1 MGARIVCS
9 QAAHDEPVEGEYLRE
24 VDARIGRLRGAL
36 VPQLRDE
43 LCLDRAEERIE
54 LADLVPQLG
63 SEVGAALQPLDALL
77 QPFEVEVVVLPRS
90 VLRALEQLA
99 KLHEP
104 LGPRVARCSEHLAEL
119 ESTGSHRQCK
129 QVRRRRKWAAEIAI
143 TEFKNLLRTAC
154 GETQGVLKYPSVKN
168 RNMHYIGTALSTVVD
183 VHGF

>member
-43 LCLDRAEERIE
+43 LCLDRAEERVE

-77 QPFEVEVVVLPRS
+77 RPFLVEVVVLPRS

-104 LGPRVARCSEHLAEL
+104 LGPRRVLCAALNTLPNSKALVRAGDGSKSAGE
-119 ESTGSHRQCK
+119 ESG
-129 QVRRRRKWAAEIAI
+129 RRR
-143 TEFKNLLRTAC
+143 LRS
-154 GETQGVLKYPSVKN
+154 QSSK
-168 RNMHYIGTALSTVVD
+168 I
-183 VHGF
+183 F